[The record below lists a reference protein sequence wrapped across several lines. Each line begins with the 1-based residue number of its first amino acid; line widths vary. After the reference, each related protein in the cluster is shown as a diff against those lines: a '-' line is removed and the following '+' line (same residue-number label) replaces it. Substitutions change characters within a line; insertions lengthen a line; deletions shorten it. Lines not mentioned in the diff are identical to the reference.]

1 MKEET
6 RLFLLENSEEEYRKF
21 LGSLLPGEKNMLGIR
36 LPVLRKKAKEL
47 ARGDWK
53 GEWETEDRYFEEIM
67 LRGMMISYVKGDMD
81 EMLPYIADFIP
92 RVNNWSVCDSVFAKM
107 DVLRTDRERT
117 WQFIQ
122 PYLYSDQEF
131 EVRVG
136 IIIMMQ
142 HLLKCDENGKNLK
155 RLRTVSLTDCIK
167 KEQEKPEP
175 AGIKPEP
182 AGIKPEPAGTKPEP
196 AGTKPEPAGTKSE
209 PEGTKPEPTNRGS
222 DGVYLTRILEALDR
236 PFSQYYASMAAAWT
250 VAEAFCCYPAD
261 VYPFLKDNRLDD
273 ATHNR
278 ALQKIVESLIPQ
290 PEVKKEMKK
299 MKRKCAVCRE

>member
-53 GEWETEDRYFEEIM
+53 GEWETEDCYFEEIM

-182 AGIKPEPAGTKPEP
+182 AGTKPEP
-196 AGTKPEPAGTKSE
+196 A
-209 PEGTKPEPTNRGS
+209 GTKPEPTNRGS

>member
-175 AGIKPEP
+175 AG
-182 AGIKPEPAGTKPEP
+182 
-196 AGTKPEPAGTKSE
+196 TKSE

>member
-182 AGIKPEPAGTKPEP
+182 
-196 AGTKPEPAGTKSE
+196 
-209 PEGTKPEPTNRGS
+209 TNRGS